1 MNGSDLGKLILR
13 VTLGILI
20 LLHGIA
26 KITGGVSSITSSVAK
41 LGLPAELGYLVYI
54 GEVIA
59 PVLLILGFWTRI
71 SAGIIAINMVVAV
84 WIAHTSQLFELTKNG
99 GWALELQGMF
109 LMTAIALVFL
119 GGGRYS
125 LGANSRWN

>member
-13 VTLGILI
+13 LTLGILI
-20 LLHGIA
+20 LLHGVA
-26 KITGGVSSITSSVAK
+26 KITGGVSSITSTVAK
-41 LGLPAELGYLVYI
+41 LGLPAELGYLVYV

-125 LGANSRWN
+125 LGANSRLN